1 MKYYDTIVIGA
12 GPAGL
17 GSALNLAKKGID
29 VLLIEQ
35 NKIGTSKKTWLTFDY
50 ILQKYDLT
58 DCIRNKFSD
67 IILSCYLGGRY
78 CFKKKDFI
86 YPIHEKKALKT
97 LAEKS
102 KNNGVTIK
110 EQESFINYSYDK
122 KNSKIIIHTTKDTYQ
137 TKIAV
142 DAMGRESQILN
153 SNGLGNDTVD
163 MGCLAFFIRNVK
175 NKNDN
180 KMLLYDSFFPGTDY
194 FWTVPLEQDK
204 IMVGIFSFSTLTN
217 SNINEKSEKLKFY
230 IQSRKIKGQIYD
242 KRMGNIPL
250 GGQRNINLGPF
261 LCIGDSCNTPLPSSG
276 FSFNRCL
283 DESEILADFIADYLD
298 NNALITDYK
307 KKILGSKF
315 PGIEIHLII
324 SDMLAKFTNPILN
337 KSIEKM
343 NNLGEEFIISFL
355 TGKHLDINFS
365 VNALKAILGT
375 FSLKE
380 IQTLSLKQNHLKN
393 LYNLYNLLPGL
404 TSAKLTNQLIDF
416 VKGMKNTNTKL

>member
-1 MKYYDTIVIGA
+1 
-12 GPAGL
+12 
-17 GSALNLAKKGID
+17 
-29 VLLIEQ
+29 
-35 NKIGTSKKTWLTFDY
+35 
-50 ILQKYDLT
+50 
-58 DCIRNKFSD
+58 
-67 IILSCYLGGRY
+67 
-78 CFKKKDFI
+78 
-86 YPIHEKKALKT
+86 
-97 LAEKS
+97 
-102 KNNGVTIK
+102 
-110 EQESFINYSYDK
+110 
-122 KNSKIIIHTTKDTYQ
+122 
-137 TKIAV
+137 
-142 DAMGRESQILN
+142 
-153 SNGLGNDTVD
+153 